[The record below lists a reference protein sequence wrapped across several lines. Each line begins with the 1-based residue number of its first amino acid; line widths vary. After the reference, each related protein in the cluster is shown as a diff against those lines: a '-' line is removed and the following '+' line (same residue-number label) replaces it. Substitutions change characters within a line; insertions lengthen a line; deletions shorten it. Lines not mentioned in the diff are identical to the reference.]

1 MNFISLQNELTQQ
14 QLFENKLREAFQIT
28 EEQLRESKSKI
39 ATLEEEVMVK
49 RSSNHFMKQQLE
61 STTRALRLNQ
71 DELISH
77 QISGSRGSN
86 HTPDPRF
93 TTKRNNSPAN
103 RKRSI

>member
-1 MNFISLQNELTQQ
+1 MTQQ

-28 EEQLRESKSKI
+28 EGQLRESKDKI
-39 ATLEEEVMVK
+39 ATLEEEVMAK

-71 DELISH
+71 EELISH
-77 QISGSRGSN
+77 QISGGRGSI
-86 HTPDPRF
+86 HTPDSRF
-93 TTKRNNSPAN
+93 PAKRSISPAN